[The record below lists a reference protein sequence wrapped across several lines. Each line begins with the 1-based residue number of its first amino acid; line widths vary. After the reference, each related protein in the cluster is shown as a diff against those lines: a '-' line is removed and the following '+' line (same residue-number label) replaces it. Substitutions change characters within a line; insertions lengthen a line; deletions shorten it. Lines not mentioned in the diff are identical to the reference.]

1 MQVEKVCET
10 FRKVTRY
17 SAEDAKLK
25 VAALGTVVTE
35 AIWSLKIVHS
45 EQQSTSPQPLPRTL
59 SCQLM
64 ILSLPLSQQKHHP
77 INIKLFEWTS
87 ESVEWIGWDWRESPC
102 TGTGPPCC
110 KPILPTCKWR
120 NWPHPH
126 WDWGSLR
133 IWEKLN

>member
-1 MQVEKVCET
+1 MFAAMGDRDLCRDEKVTGYDKNFRSTQESLRAINPAVQVEKVCET

-77 INIKLFEWTS
+77 INIKLFE
-87 ESVEWIGWDWRESPC
+87 
-102 TGTGPPCC
+102 
-110 KPILPTCKWR
+110 
-120 NWPHPH
+120 
-126 WDWGSLR
+126 
-133 IWEKLN
+133 